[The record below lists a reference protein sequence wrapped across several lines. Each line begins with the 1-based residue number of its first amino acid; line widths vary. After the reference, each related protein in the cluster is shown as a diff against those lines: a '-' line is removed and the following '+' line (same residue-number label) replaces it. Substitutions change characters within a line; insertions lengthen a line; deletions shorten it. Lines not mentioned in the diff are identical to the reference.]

1 MNPKVSDKNEADDR
15 LTFTLHGV
23 NVSIANA
30 IRRII
35 LSEIPSVI
43 FRTFPH
49 AENKMEI
56 LKNNTRFTNEILKQR
71 LSCIPVHMTTDVP
84 YDNFYIEVKK
94 TNNTDEY
101 MYVTTEDFNIFDK
114 KTGNKLADA
123 QRNKIFPSSS
133 LTKDYILFARLRPG
147 NEKSAGETLHFKAEF
162 DIGTGR
168 ESGMFSVA
176 SVSSYVN
183 TIDPAKVNQAWS
195 VKEKEVEGEMSPAEL
210 TIFKQNWMLL
220 NSQRYFLDD
229 SFDFTIESVGFYG
242 NENLVVMA
250 CNIMLEKIRLFSDS
264 VNQKTVEIKA
274 SETTMKNCYDIT
286 LKNEDYTLGKVLE
299 FILHD
304 EHYKN
309 GVLIFCGFKKFHPH
323 DDDSIIRI
331 AFTENQDMMYIYDTL
346 ISVCSLAS
354 DVYSKIKTNFQE
366 ESI

>member
-366 ESI
+366 ESV